1 MTRREREEREKV
13 GGRTNDAR
21 KRKRME
27 DGVEALLEKGTGH
40 GRERTSNHDHVPRAR
55 ARPALVLN

>member
-1 MTRREREEREKV
+1 MRREERRREKV

-27 DGVEALLEKGTGH
+27 DGVEALLEKGTGT
-40 GRERTSNHDHVPRAR
+40 GEREPVTTTTSPRAR
-55 ARPALVLN
+55 ARAALVLN